1 MTWAQ
6 AGAAV
11 DALAARF
18 FAAGIRADDM
28 VVIQLPNVVEL
39 PLTYL
44 ALLKLGAIVSP
55 VPVQYGTYEL
65 SMVRDKLPASAFVTC
80 GRLKDQQLCAL
91 HAEVFSQAGL
101 SVLAFGNDLPTDVTQ
116 LELAGDI
123 GDSASSDIDPHT
135 GSANDIVSICW
146 TSGTTGTPK
155 GVPRSHNHW
164 FVAGLASLSAVRME
178 STDRVLNPF
187 PMVNMAGLGGFFVPW
202 LIKGVYLVLHHPF
215 DLAVYLGQIEKEA
228 ITYTIAAPA
237 ILTMLLKQPEILAH
251 ADLSTVR
258 AIGSGSAPLT
268 EWMVKSFETEHN
280 IEVINIFGSNEGA
293 CLTSNAQ
300 DLPDPGDR
308 ARYFPRFGN
317 SERSW
322 QNPVAEMVQTRL
334 RSLTDGQLV
343 SVPGGEGELELYGA
357 TLFDGYWKS
366 AEDNQKVFTDDGY
379 FRTGDVFRIPEAP
392 DKQDF
397 YEFVGRSKDIIVR
410 GGVNISPDE
419 LDNLLAGHPKL
430 QAAAVVGIDDEIM
443 GEKVGVAVVPRP
455 GEAIELEDITGFLQ
469 DKGLAKFKLPEAM
482 CEVKELPLNADIRAR
497 PLAERR
503 ALLNELLGHSMHFPI
518 STEVSFT
525 DWSKLEAAREESRA
539 MGVEGLMLKS
549 VSSSYGVGR
558 VRGDWWKWKVQPL
571 EIDAVLLYAQP
582 GHGRR
587 AGLHTDYTFALWDE
601 DNQLVPVAKAYSGL
615 DNKEI
620 RELDKWIRD
629 HTTDKFGPTCKL

>member
-1 MTWAQ
+1 MQTTPDTTIKEFTTAGWWHERTLLDLFDDHVNATPDRLAIADQYNRATFTDGDARSMTWAQ

-28 VVIQLPNVVEL
+28 VVIQLPNVIEL

-101 SVLAFGNDLPTDVTQ
+101 PVLAFGNDLPTDVTQ
-116 LELAGDI
+116 LELVGDI
-123 GDSASSDIDPHT
+123 GDSASSDINPHT

-164 FVAGLASLSAVRME
+164 FVAGLASLSAARME

-322 QNPVAEMVQTRL
+322 QNPVAEMVRTRL

-482 CEVKELPLNADIRAR
+482 CEVKELPLNAVGKV
-497 PLAERR
+497 LRR
-503 ALLNELLGHSMHFPI
+503 E
-518 STEVSFT
+518 
-525 DWSKLEAAREESRA
+525 
-539 MGVEGLMLKS
+539 LKS
-549 VSSSYGVGR
+549 
-558 VRGDWWKWKVQPL
+558 L
-571 EIDAVLLYAQP
+571 
-582 GHGRR
+582 
-587 AGLHTDYTFALWDE
+587 F
-601 DNQLVPVAKAYSGL
+601 
-615 DNKEI
+615 
-620 RELDKWIRD
+620 
-629 HTTDKFGPTCKL
+629 